1 MSEQSDNLN
10 SVANNPLRNTMTITR
25 EYVTSVADDVIA
37 SIAGPDAKPRAD
49 QIEAVTA
56 LLVDK
61 RRTLVVQHTGWGKSA
76 VYWIASNVVRRQGGG
91 IVLVVSPLLALMR
104 NQVES
109 AIKAGLR
116 AETLNSSN
124 TDDWPDIERKIV
136 NDEVDIV
143 LYGAFNPDGL
153 VFT

>member
-1 MSEQSDNLN
+1 
-10 SVANNPLRNTMTITR
+10 MTITR

-37 SIAGPDAKPRAD
+37 SIAGPEAKPRAD

-109 AIKAGLR
+109 ATKAGLR

-124 TDDWPDIERKIV
+124 TDDWPEIER
-136 NDEVDIV
+136 
-143 LYGAFNPDGL
+143 
-153 VFT
+153 